1 MPFCNTYTQGVLWAG
16 VFHLVVGENPENVQV
31 HNPHSENQSFQTT
44 LPPILPPPPL
54 PPRTTAAQ
62 DLAIEHG
69 MSTAKYHSSIAEA
82 AVKEFLASSEVQEE
96 LTRCCSDFLPQP
108 MRTNAGALLQRLRD
122 EMKVV
127 ELVHNF
133 NAKVDV
139 QVNGTSH
146 SPGDVNL
153 TIAAQADYLYNVW
166 ELQVMGYMHN
176 SGGDTSPED
185 SAETGMFGL
194 PEFTGANNTP
204 ATWKEATDRVTY
216 MAVNSRRID
225 MGNAIFGD
233 ISVVFS
239 RRAVRN
245 MTLMAPADTGL
256 WEMSCNSSWPR
267 LPRVEG
273 RALNCSGWSGALA
286 IASLEDFDHLFL
298 PALRFWNGTL
308 VGANQTARHTGPV
321 VELANFVQRMM
332 APWDHVLSV
341 ERTEVLK
348 YWEANILGAAKFP
361 DTVQFIIGHFPT
373 LFGSALGDALREW
386 CERRGWVLVWAL
398 GVPRPVHGSMDDHW
412 TTPLPYNRRVLDAVV
427 LRRVAVVN
435 ATEIASES
443 AVDAFS
449 QQWEEVSRTR
459 AAGSAPQVNW
469 THAFAKLPPVLA
481 VEPITAGDC
490 AEVGGPDQCVG
501 VRTLPGGDGHRA
513 STEQR
518 LGRTP
523 SRQCVCYGDSPNVD
537 E

>member
-1 MPFCNTYTQGVLWAG
+1 MY
-16 VFHLVVGENPENVQV
+16 
-31 HNPHSENQSFQTT
+31 
-44 LPPILPPPPL
+44 LP
-54 PPRTTAAQ
+54 R
-62 DLAIEHG
+62 
-69 MSTAKYHSSIAEA
+69 
-82 AVKEFLASSEVQEE
+82 
-96 LTRCCSDFLPQP
+96 
-108 MRTNAGALLQRLRD
+108 
-122 EMKVV
+122 
-127 ELVHNF
+127 
-133 NAKVDV
+133 
-139 QVNGTSH
+139 
-146 SPGDVNL
+146 GD
-153 TIAAQADYLYNVW
+153 
-166 ELQVMGYMHN
+166 
-176 SGGDTSPED
+176 
-185 SAETGMFGL
+185 
-194 PEFTGANNTP
+194 
-204 ATWKEATDRVTY
+204 
-216 MAVNSRRID
+216 
-225 MGNAIFGD
+225 
-233 ISVVFS
+233 
-239 RRAVRN
+239 
-245 MTLMAPADTGL
+245 
-256 WEMSCNSSWPR
+256 R

-449 QQWEEVSRTR
+449 QQWEVSRHGHMQLLHRSSTR
-459 AAGSAPQVNW
+459 MP
-469 THAFAKLPPVLA
+469 L
-481 VEPITAGDC
+481 
-490 AEVGGPDQCVG
+490 QCCMSNAVG
-501 VRTLPGGDGHRA
+501 VGKFVYFMLHTHTHITHTHQQHRRWDPSRA
-513 STEQR
+513 S
-518 LGRTP
+518 
-523 SRQCVCYGDSPNVD
+523 
-537 E
+537 